1 MKKILLLSA
10 GFLVGTLFSAAQVQT
25 PQSSPHVKVTQTIGL
40 TEVNIDYSRPS
51 VKDREIFGELVP
63 FEEIWRTGANQN
75 TTISFSDD
83 VVINGKSLSAGT
95 YSIFT
100 KPGKEAWEVYFYKD
114 IENWGVPRDWDESKI
129 ALETEAKAVQI
140 PVKMESFTIFFDHLK
155 DNSAD
160 LVFIWENTVVSVN
173 VEVPTEEKAME
184 SIKKTMSGEP
194 TVNDYFAAS
203 SYYLSQEK
211 DLKQAL
217 EWMNKGIKMN
227 KKEPPFY
234 ILLQKAKIQA
244 KLGMKKEAIKTSQK
258 SLEGAKKADNA
269 HYISENQKLLKEL
282 GA

>member
-129 ALETEAKAVQI
+129 AIETEAKAVQI

-184 SIKKTMSGEP
+184 SIKNTMSGEP

>member
-51 VKDREIFGELVP
+51 VKEREIFGELVP

-184 SIKKTMSGEP
+184 SIKNTMSGEP

-217 EWMNKGIKMN
+217 EWMDKGIKMN

>member
-51 VKDREIFGELVP
+51 VKEREIFGELVP

-184 SIKKTMSGEP
+184 SIKNTMSGEP

>member
-51 VKDREIFGELVP
+51 VKEREIFGELVP

-114 IENWGVPRDWDESKI
+114 TENWGVPRDWDESKI

-184 SIKKTMSGEP
+184 SIKNTMSGEP

>member
-100 KPGKEAWEVYFYKD
+100 KPRKEAWEVYFYKD
-114 IENWGVPRDWDESKI
+114 TENWGVPRDWDESKI

-184 SIKKTMSGEP
+184 SIKNTMSGEP